1 MAAILFFL
9 MIVLNHVHSNDET
22 FQSKPFYDNLV
33 LYPKCINRTHD
44 NAYTQNVDFANQSY
58 AWYSTGICA
67 VWRASAS
74 MVTVKLSMFLAG
86 FTSSGIG
93 GGTLAAS
100 IQSYLGNV
108 GAGSLFSY
116 LQSLGAVGGVNMFGP
131 AGMITFVAWS
141 VVCSDSIDISVNFMN
156 ENATQCFMNE
166 KIVYQS
172 LEWLEEMSD
181 KTEDIMEGA
190 KKMEQKYKIKEKIT
204 EEATNKLDDVLLW
217 MSDKTE
223 DIMEGAKKMEQKYKI
238 KEKITEE
245 ATNTFEYAKN
255 KLNKLRMSGSI
266 ADLLG

>member
-1 MAAILFFL
+1 MVFYWYMCCMESVCIDGDCQ
-9 MIVLNHVHSNDET
+9 IVYV
-22 FQSKPFYDNLV
+22 
-33 LYPKCINRTHD
+33 
-44 NAYTQNVDFANQSY
+44 
-58 AWYSTGICA
+58 
-67 VWRASAS
+67 
-74 MVTVKLSMFLAG
+74 LAG

-172 LEWLEEMSD
+172 LEWLEENGDIQFVKD
-181 KTEDIMEGA
+181 KTKQLDEEYDISDTVNEAAHNA
-190 KKMEQKYKIKEKIT
+190 K
-204 EEATNKLDDVLLW
+204 
-217 MSDKTE
+217 
-223 DIMEGAKKMEQKYKI
+223 
-238 KEKITEE
+238 
-245 ATNTFEYAKN
+245 
-255 KLNKLRMSGSI
+255 
-266 ADLLG
+266 